1 MSVPAPPRR
10 LSLLLG
16 LLVVGGLLCAPSALA
31 QVGNEQKVTEGVGG
45 FAGSLAAEDA
55 FGRSLAPLGD
65 LDGDGTTEVAV
76 GAFRDEVNGK
86 AEAGSVWI
94 VSLETDGTVSDQV
107 QITENSG
114 GFGGTLAAGDQF
126 GVSVAAPG
134 DVNGDGVE
142 DLAVGA
148 RYDSEAGENR
158 GAVWILLLNADGTV
172 DGEIKIDDGDAGLQ
186 LSNGDKFGQE
196 VASGDVDGDGATEL
210 LVGATGTNDGEGAV
224 WILSFDDTGSVASAS
239 RIDGDSPGI
248 ALENSDDF
256 GFSIASLGPLSSA
269 GKPAVAVGAFR
280 DDDGNTNAGAL
291 WIVTL
296 NADGTVAG
304 TQKISAAAGGFSGA
318 LALEDRFGSA
328 AANLGDLNGNGVPDV
343 AVGAYL
349 DDDGSPNAGA
359 LWILYLDADG
369 TVASH
374 KKISATAGGFGG
386 TLAEG
391 DHFGISVASLGTFDA
406 DAVPDLLVGAFQDDE
421 AATNAGAFWV
431 LFGDPPL
438 LPVELASFG
447 GTQVGE
453 SAVELTWT
461 TASETGSAGFEVQR
475 RGPRTAAWR
484 TVDFVE
490 SKADGGTTTR
500 PTTYRL
506 RAEALPVGTHQFRL
520 RQVDLDGSAHLHE
533 PVPVTLRMQEALHL
547 SGPTPNP
554 VRGQATLSFAVEEA
568 RPTRITL
575 FNALGQRVRTVYR
588 GVPAAGQ
595 ARTARLDASS
605 LPSGTYFLR
614 LQAGDRTETRRVT
627 IVR

>member
-1 MSVPAPPRR
+1 MSVRPLLPRFPF
-10 LSLLLG
+10 LLG

-55 FGRSLAPLGD
+55 FGRSVAPLGD
-65 LDGDGTTEVAV
+65 LNGDGATEVAV
-76 GAFRDEVNGK
+76 GAFRDDVDGK

-94 VSLETDGTVSDQV
+94 VSLETDGTVSTQT

-126 GVSVAAPG
+126 GVSVAALG

-148 RYDSEAGENR
+148 RFDSEAGENR
-158 GAVWILLLNADGTV
+158 GAVWILFLNADGTV
-172 DGEIKIDDGDAGLQ
+172 DGGIKIDDGDAGLQ

-196 VASGDVDGDGATEL
+196 VASGDVDGDGTTEL
-210 LVGATGTNDGEGAV
+210 AVGATGTNDGEGGV
-224 WILSFDDTGSVASAS
+224 WILSLEPGGSAASAS
-239 RIDGDSPGI
+239 RIDGGSPG
-248 ALENSDDF
+248 LSLDESDDF
-256 GFSIASLGPLSSA
+256 GFSIAPLGPLGGA
-269 GKPAVAVGAFR
+269 GKSALAVGAFR
-280 DDDGNTNAGAL
+280 DDDGSTNAGAL

-296 NADGTVAG
+296 NPDETVAG
-304 TQKISAAAGGFSGA
+304 AQKISATAGGFTGTLDSK
-318 LALEDRFGSA
+318 DRFGA
-328 AANLGDLNGNGVPDV
+328 AAADLGDLNGNGVPDV

-359 LWILYLDADG
+359 LWILYLNADG
-369 TVASH
+369 TVAGH
-374 KKISATAGGFGG
+374 KKISATAGGFTG
-386 TLAEG
+386 TLAGG
-391 DHFGISVASLGTFDA
+391 DHFGISVASLGRFDG
-406 DAVPDLLVGAFQDDE
+406 DAVPDLVVGAFQDDE

-447 GTQVGE
+447 GTQVGDA
-453 SAVELTWT
+453 AVELAWT

-490 SKADGGTTTR
+490 SKADGGTTTQ

-506 RAEALPVGTHQFRL
+506 RTEALPVGTHQFRL

-533 PVPVTLRMQEALHL
+533 TVPVTLRMQEALRL

-614 LQAGDRTETRRVT
+614 LRAGDRTETRRVT
-627 IVR
+627 VVR